1 LKNEIGVTN
10 LKDSNLGKVD
20 LSIEFCGLQFQNP
33 FLLAAG
39 PATAR
44 CEMIERAFDAG
55 WGGAITKLLGL
66 ETRPSPHP
74 YVAAF
79 SFEGKMIGL
88 ENIDSIIHPLD
99 DWLPK
104 IENLKKKYAN
114 KILIANLTGNSD
126 ASNWQEATKR
136 VQGAGVD
143 MIELNLS
150 CPLTEEE
157 RRIGA
162 SVGQDPRLTFEVV
175 KWVKE
180 VADVPVMVKLTPNV
194 TDITSIARAAES
206 GRADAL
212 SAINTVLG
220 FVGMDLETMEPRP
233 SVDGISAFGGYSGP
247 AIKPIALRC
256 VAQAAK
262 STKLPISGVGGISTW
277 EDAIEFFMAGAS
289 TVQLCTAVMFK
300 GYRII
305 DRLKDGVSDYLRDK
319 GFDSLRDIVGHVLP
333 KLTSIEKLDF
343 TYQVIPRVD
352 RSECI
357 RCGLCHFACRDAGY
371 DAVELDEEKLPIV
384 NGEKCGSCGLC
395 SQICPAGAISLE
407 PTR

>member
-1 LKNEIGVTN
+1 MENPNTPK
-10 LKDSNLGKVD
+10 KVD
-20 LSIEFCGLQFQNP
+20 LSINFCGLEFQNP
-33 FLLAAG
+33 FLLASG

-44 CEMIERAFDAG
+44 SEMIERAFDAG
-55 WGGAITKLLGL
+55 WGGAVTKLLGL
-66 ETRPSPHP
+66 KIRPSPHP

-79 SFEGKMIGL
+79 SFEGKRIGL
-88 ENIDSIIHPLD
+88 ENIDSVVYPLD

-104 IENLKKKYAN
+104 IETLKKRYPN
-114 KILIANLTGNSD
+114 KILIPNLTGDGNVSD
-126 ASNWQEATKR
+126 WQEMTKK
-136 VQGAGVD
+136 VQDVGVD

-157 RRIGA
+157 RTIGA
-162 SVGQDPRLTFEVV
+162 AVGQDPKLTFEVV

-180 VADVPVMVKLTPNV
+180 VANVPVMVKLTPNV
-194 TDITSIARAAES
+194 TDITSIAKAAER
-206 GRADAL
+206 GGADAL

-220 FVGMDLETMEPRP
+220 FIGIDLKTMEPKP
-233 SVDGISAFGGYSGP
+233 SVSGISAFGGYSGP

-277 EDAIEFFMAGAS
+277 EDTIEFFMVGAS

-319 GFDSLRDIVGHVLP
+319 GFDSIKDIVGHVLP
-333 KLTSIEKLDF
+333 KLASIEKLDF
-343 TYQVIPRVD
+343 TYQVIPQVD
-352 RSECI
+352 RSKCTK
-357 RCGLCHFACRDAGY
+357 CGLCHLACRDAGY
-371 DAVELDEEKLPIV
+371 EAIELDEEKFPIV
-384 NGEKCGSCGLC
+384 NREKCGSCGLC
-395 SQICPAGAISLE
+395 AQVCPAGAIFLE
-407 PTR
+407 PRR